1 MITLTGITKSFPD
14 GKENRIVLD
23 QVNLQALPGSIT
35 AIMGRSGCGKTTLLY
50 ILAGLIQPNEG
61 KYLFNDQE
69 LCLTNRKKMQEYRLH
84 NIGYIMQEDTLL
96 YDRTVEENILLGARF
111 LRHNRKAVHEEMEGL
126 ANQLGIAPYLS
137 KRPSKLSGGENN
149 ALPLPG
155 LF

>member
-61 KYLFNDQE
+61 KYLTIKN
-69 LCLTNRKKMQEYRLH
+69 Y
-84 NIGYIMQEDTLL
+84 
-96 YDRTVEENILLGARF
+96 V
-111 LRHNRKAVHEEMEGL
+111 
-126 ANQLGIAPYLS
+126 
-137 KRPSKLSGGENN
+137 
-149 ALPLPG
+149 
-155 LF
+155 